1 VEGDLQMLIPE
12 GGKGK
17 KGRKRGKKEKKRG
30 EKEKKR
36 GEKRGKRASE
46 EVRFWR
52 KM

>member
-1 VEGDLQMLIPE
+1 MECDLQMLIPE

-30 EKEKKR
+30 EKREERKEER
-36 GEKRGKRASE
+36 ERASE

>member
-30 EKEKKR
+30 EKREERKEER
-36 GEKRGKRASE
+36 ERASE